1 VTALGHKTAQ
11 AAAMLVA
18 GTVAAWAQPAPS
30 KDLVQR
36 GEYLARMGDC
46 AACHTVPGGRPY
58 AGGLTINTPFGGI
71 ATPNI
76 TPDTATGIGNWTDA
90 QFYRAVHEGIGGHGS
105 YLYPAFPFTSFSKVT
120 REDVL
125 AIKAY
130 LFSLAPVHA
139 PQQPNTLGFP
149 FNIRSGLI
157 AWRELFFRAGTF
169 KPDPARSAEVNRGAY
184 LVEGLGHCG
193 ECHTPRN
200 VLGAT
205 ESRQSLAGGVVDGW
219 LALNIS
225 SDMRQGI
232 GGWSDDELA
241 AFLKTGVSPGKGV
254 AFGPMADVV
263 HDSLKYATDADIRAI
278 IAYLRTTP
286 PQQQPAVPAAD
297 PAKAQSAT
305 LYLDNCAQCHQAQGV
320 GIPGAIPA
328 LAQNAA
334 VNAIEP
340 NDLVMAILNGLP
352 GAGSFGAMPG
362 FAAALDDRQ
371 VAALANYVRTAWSN
385 QAPANATPELVA
397 NLRQQSNVP
406 GPGTE
411 SAVAFS
417 CPQAGAGGTPNGLPD
432 ATSGIY
438 NILPGAD
445 AGTLSN
451 RIGEAISLL
460 RGQGLNQ
467 DLIID
472 TLIAAYCPLVA
483 AETGL
488 TPAQKTERVK
498 NFGSQVTAIVYPASQ
513 AQVEDMLVTVPLA
526 PDVAKRVNDAA
537 HQARQSREAWL
548 SQTIEKALPGGKP

>member
-1 VTALGHKTAQ
+1 
-11 AAAMLVA
+11 
-18 GTVAAWAQPAPS
+18 
-30 KDLVQR
+30 
-36 GEYLARMGDC
+36 
-46 AACHTVPGGRPY
+46 
-58 AGGLTINTPFGGI
+58 
-71 ATPNI
+71 
-76 TPDTATGIGNWTDA
+76 
-90 QFYRAVHEGIGGHGS
+90 
-105 YLYPAFPFTSFSKVT
+105 
-120 REDVL
+120 
-125 AIKAY
+125 
-130 LFSLAPVHA
+130 
-139 PQQPNTLGFP
+139 
-149 FNIRSGLI
+149 
-157 AWRELFFRAGTF
+157 
-169 KPDPARSAEVNRGAY
+169 
-184 LVEGLGHCG
+184 
-193 ECHTPRN
+193 
-200 VLGAT
+200 
-205 ESRQSLAGGVVDGW
+205 
-219 LALNIS
+219 
-225 SDMRQGI
+225 
-232 GGWSDDELA
+232 
-241 AFLKTGVSPGKGV
+241 
-254 AFGPMADVV
+254 
-263 HDSLKYATDADIRAI
+263 
-278 IAYLRTTP
+278 
-286 PQQQPAVPAAD
+286 
-297 PAKAQSAT
+297 
-305 LYLDNCAQCHQAQGV
+305 
-320 GIPGAIPA
+320 
-328 LAQNAA
+328 

-385 QAPANATPELVA
+385 QAPANATPEIVA
-397 NLRQQSNVP
+397 SLRQQSNVP

-417 CPQAGAGGTPNGLPD
+417 CPQAGAGGTPDGLPD
-432 ATSGIY
+432 AASGIY

-445 AGTLSN
+445 AGTLSD

-526 PDVAKRVNDAA
+526 PDVAQRVNDAA